1 MNKTLMAAG
10 LAVILGACSSSKKS
24 DVAEGATPNPF
35 FAEYTTPF
43 GVPPFD
49 QIEVAHYKP
58 ALLKGM
64 EEQSKEIEAIVA
76 NPDAPT
82 FENTIVAL
90 DQSGEL
96 LTILGACSSSKK
108 SDVAEGATPNPFF
121 AEYTTPFGVPP
132 FDQIEVAHYK
142 PALLKGMEEQS
153 KEIEAI
159 VANPDAPTFENTIVA
174 LDQSGE
180 LLTKVMYAF
189 GGQSSVNT
197 TDEIQELER
206 ELYPLL
212 SKHSDDIS
220 LNPKLFARVKS
231 VYENQASFHLDKEQ
245 KKLLEETYKSF
256 VRGGANL
263 PEDKQAKLRELNE
276 KISMLQLTF
285 GQNTLKET
293 NDFQLVIDNKEDLS
307 GLPEDVIVKAAQTA
321 QENGLDGK
329 WVFTLHNPSVMPFL
343 QYADKRDLREKIF
356 KAYTNR
362 GNNNNENDN
371 KEVVKQ
377 LVAARLE
384 KARLMGYEDYAAF
397 VLEENMAKNEK
408 NVYDLLDK
416 IWPSALAKAKEELAD
431 INAEIK
437 KEGGNYEAEGWDWRY
452 YFEKAKKAK
461 YNLDE
466 NEMRPYFEL
475 GHVREGIFYVANKL
489 YGITFTEIKDIPK
502 PDPDAL
508 AFECKDKDGTHLGV
522 LYMDFFTRPGKGGGA
537 WCGGYRSQ
545 TYKDGKRVAPV
556 VTTVFNFSKP
566 AEGQPALLTAD
577 ETETVF
583 HEFGHALHGLFCD
596 VHYYGV
602 SDVPRDFVEL
612 PSQVDEHWAV
622 EPEVLKVY
630 AKHYQTG
637 EVIPQALVDKMI
649 KSGKYGQG
657 FATTE
662 YLAASYL
669 DMDYH
674 VLKEIPADLD
684 IEKFEAKVLGD
695 RGLIRQIP
703 SRYRSTYFGHT
714 MEGGYTAGYYSY
726 IWAEVLDCDAFQAY
740 KETGNIFNPEVASK
754 FRKYVLTPG
763 GIDDAMDMYVNFRG
777 KQPSIDPLL
786 ENRGLK

>member
-10 LAVILGACSSSKKS
+10 LAV
-24 DVAEGATPNPF
+24 
-35 FAEYTTPF
+35 
-43 GVPPFD
+43 
-49 QIEVAHYKP
+49 
-58 ALLKGM
+58 
-64 EEQSKEIEAIVA
+64 
-76 NPDAPT
+76 
-82 FENTIVAL
+82 
-90 DQSGEL
+90 
-96 LTILGACSSSKK
+96 ILGACSSSKK

-343 QYADKRDLREKIF
+343 QYADNRALREKIF
-356 KAYTNR
+356 KGYINR
-362 GNNNNENDN
+362 GNNGNDADN
-371 KEVVKQ
+371 KDVVLK
-377 LVAARLE
+377 LVTLRLE
-384 KARLMGYEDYAAF
+384 KAKLMGYDDYASF
-397 VLEENMAKNEK
+397 VLEDRMAKTSDK
-408 NVYDLLDK
+408 VYALLDE
-416 IWPSALAKAKEELAD
+416 IWKPALGKAKEELAD

-437 KEGGNYEAEGWDWRY
+437 KDGKTFTAEGWDWRY
-452 YFEKAKKAK
+452 YADRAKKAK
-461 YNLDE
+461 FDLDE
-466 NEMRPYFEL
+466 NQVRPYLKLEN
-475 GHVREGIFYVANKL
+475 VRDGVFYVANKL
-489 YGITFTEIKDIPK
+489 YGITFAQLDNLPL
-502 PDPDAL
+502 PHPDAQ
-508 AFECKDKDGTHLGV
+508 AFECKDKDGSHLGV
-522 LYMDFFTRPGKGGGA
+522 LYMDFFPRASKKGGA
-537 WCGGYRSQ
+537 WCGSYRSQ
-545 TYKDGKRVAPV
+545 TYKDGKKVAPV
-556 VTTVFNFSKP
+556 VTVVCNFTKP
-566 AEGQPALLTAD
+566 AAGQPALLSAD
-577 ETETVF
+577 EANTLF
-583 HEFGHALHGLFCD
+583 HEFGHALHNLFKD

-602 SDVPRDFVEL
+602 ASVPRDFVEL
-612 PSQVDEHWAV
+612 PSQIDEHWAF
-622 EPEVLKVY
+622 EPEVLNVY

-637 EVIPQALVDKMI
+637 EVIPAGLVEKMD

-657 FATTE
+657 FATAE
-662 YLAASYL
+662 YLAASLL

-674 VLKEIPADLD
+674 VLKEIPDD
-684 IEKFEAKVLGD
+684 MDVMQFEAETLGK
-695 RGLIRQIP
+695 RGLLKQIP
-703 SRYRSTYFGHT
+703 SRYRTTYFNHT
-714 MEGGYTAGYYSY
+714 MGGGYTAGYYSY
-726 IWAEVLDCDAFQAY
+726 IWAEVLDCDAYEAY
-740 KETGNIFNPEVASK
+740 KETGDIFNQEVAGK
-754 FRKYVLTPG
+754 FRKYILTPG
-763 GIDDAMDMYVNFRG
+763 CIDDAMDMYVNFRG
-777 KQPSIDPLL
+777 KEPGIDPLL
-786 ENRGLK
+786 KNRGLK